1 MKNCK
6 RIEFKKSAEK
16 FLRSR
21 SRKEQVRLLAKIYK
35 LPDGENIKKM
45 EGRDNRFRL
54 RVGDFRV
61 IYEMSGEV
69 SKPGDDFDSNAV
81 LVILVVN
88 IGNRGDVYK

>member
-21 SRKEQVRLLAKIYK
+21 SRKEQVRLLTKIYK

-45 EGRDNRFRL
+45 EGYGNRFRL

-61 IYEMSGEV
+61 IYEMSVETT
-69 SKPGDDFDSNAV
+69 KPGHDFDAV
-81 LVILVVN
+81 LLILVVN